1 MNFEL
6 SASENLHTVTL
17 QQFFLQNQKEKTK
30 RKNVFFEKLIC
41 IFQIIYVA
49 FTKENV

>member
-1 MNFEL
+1 M
-6 SASENLHTVTL
+6 SVYVCIYV
-17 QQFFLQNQKEKTK
+17 FFLQNQKEKTK

-49 FTKENV
+49 FTKENE